1 MIQLLQHYELAV
13 LIPLFGVLPILLF
26 HNHAQ
31 LRESSSIIVG
41 VILFLYV
48 TLLLAFVHEE
58 SVTHTLLN
66 ITPGLSIA
74 FHIEPLGLI
83 FALLASSLWIITTIY
98 SIGYMRGNSEKNQT
112 RFYLFFALSIASTMG
127 IAFAANL
134 ITLFIF
140 YESLTLC
147 TFPLVTHKQTSDAQS
162 GGRTYLGI
170 LLSTSILFFLT
181 AIVVTW
187 FQAGTLNFMPGGIL
201 KGNVGQLGAI
211 LLFTLYMFGLGKAAL
226 MPFHRWLP
234 AAMVAPTPV
243 SALLHAV
250 AVVKAGVFSV
260 LKIST
265 YVFGIDFLAAQQAS
279 SVILWIAVATMVITS
294 VIALTK
300 DNLKARLAYSTISQL
315 SYIVIGAAL
324 ASPIAALGGALHMV
338 THAFGKITLFFCAGA
353 IYTATKYTQIS
364 QLNGLGQKM
373 PYTFSAYL
381 LATISVIG
389 LPPLI
394 GSWSKWFL
402 IEGTLRNQD
411 YIVLLAFGLSTL
423 LNCAYLLPVA
433 LRGFFKPLDINLDDW
448 KLEALRGYEIS
459 EIKEAPLA
467 CVVPLCITALCTF
480 LLFFY
485 MQPIYEFL
493 YPVFHP

>member
-1 MIQLLQHYELAV
+1 MLQILLHYELAV
-13 LIPLFGVLPILLF
+13 LIPLIGGLLILLF
-26 HNHAQ
+26 HKHAQ
-31 LRESSSIIVG
+31 LRETSSIFIG
-41 VILFLYV
+41 IILFLYI
-48 TLLLAFVHEE
+48 TQLTRFSAEE
-58 SVTHTLLN
+58 AVTHSLLN

-74 FHIEPLGLI
+74 FHLEPLGLV
-83 FALLASSLWIITTIY
+83 FALLASGLWIITTIY

-112 RFYLFFALSIASTMG
+112 RFYLFFAISIASTMG

-134 ITLFIF
+134 FTLFIF
-140 YESLTLC
+140 YEALTLC
-147 TFPLVTHKQTSDAQS
+147 TYPLVTHKQNNEAQS

-181 AIVVTW
+181 AMVVTW
-187 FQAGTLNFMPGGIL
+187 IQAGTLDFLPGGIL
-201 KGNVGQLGAI
+201 EGKLDQLGAL
-211 LLFTLYMFGLGKAAL
+211 LLFTLFMFGIGKAAL

-260 LKIST
+260 LKISV
-265 YVFGIDFLAAQQAS
+265 YIFGIDFIATQHAADL
-279 SVILWIAVATMVITS
+279 ILWIAVATMIIAS

-315 SYIVIGAAL
+315 SYIVVGAAL
-324 ASPIAALGGALHMV
+324 ASPVAALGGALHLV

-364 QLNGLGQKM
+364 QLNGLGHKM
-373 PYTFSAYL
+373 PFTFSAYL
-381 LATISVIG
+381 IAAFSVIG

-402 IEGTLRNQD
+402 IEGSISTQN
-411 YIVLLAFGLSTL
+411 YIVLFFFALSTL
-423 LNCAYLLPVA
+423 LNCAYLLPIA
-433 LRGFFKPLDINLDDW
+433 LRGFFKPLDPTMDNW
-448 KLEALRGYEIS
+448 S
-459 EIKEAPLA
+459 PSIKEAPLA
-467 CVVPLCITALCTF
+467 CVLPLCITALCTF

-485 MQPIYEFL
+485 MQHIYDFL
-493 YPVFHP
+493 YPAFNP

>member
-1 MIQLLQHYELAV
+1 MLQVLQHYEIAI
-13 LIPLFGVLPILLF
+13 LIPLLGGLLILLL
-26 HNHAQ
+26 HKHVQ
-31 LRESSSIIVG
+31 IREASSIFTGI
-41 VILFLYV
+41 ILFL
-48 TLLLAFVHEE
+48 FVFQLFK
-58 SVTHTLLN
+58 SYTHGVETQNIIN

-74 FHIEPLGLI
+74 FHLEPLGLV

-98 SIGYMRGNSEKNQT
+98 SIGYMRSNNEKNQT
-112 RFYLFFALSIASTMG
+112 QFYVFFALSIASTMG

-134 ITLFIF
+134 FTLFIF
-140 YESLTLC
+140 YEALTFC
-147 TFPLVTHKQTSDAQS
+147 TYPLVTHKKNQDAQN
-162 GGRTYLGI
+162 GGRAYLGI

-181 AIVVTW
+181 AMVVTW
-187 FQAGTLNFMPGGIL
+187 FHAGRLDFVPGGIL
-201 KGNVGQLGAI
+201 EGHIDKLGAL
-211 LLFTLYMFGLGKAAL
+211 LLFTLFMFGIGKAAL

-260 LKIST
+260 LKISV
-265 YVFGIDFLAAQQAS
+265 YIFGIDFIASQHAADF
-279 SVILWIAVATMVITS
+279 ILWVAIATMLITS
-294 VIALTK
+294 VVALTK

-324 ASPIAALGGALHMV
+324 ASPVAALGGALHIV

-353 IYTATKYTQIS
+353 IYTATKCTRVS
-364 QLNGLGQKM
+364 QLNGLGHKM
-373 PYTFSAYL
+373 PFTFSAYL
-381 LATISVIG
+381 VAAFSVIG

-402 IEGTLRNQD
+402 IEGSVSTQN

-423 LNCAYLLPVA
+423 LNCAYLLPIA
-433 LRGFFKPLDINLDDW
+433 MRGFFKPLDRTLDNQ
-448 KLEALRGYEIS
+448 KS

-467 CVVPLCITALCTF
+467 CVLPLCVTAFCTF

-485 MQPIYEFL
+485 MQAIYDFL
-493 YPVFHP
+493 YPAFNP